1 MREYR
6 KTAALTSRGLYLRKR
21 IARNRE
27 RAKFVGLLYLLASV
41 ALAVT
46 VCMPLLSHELA
57 SLKITTF
64 WKTFKPS
71 VLKGLSRANVDLWY
85 KVTISGLYALMLVGL
100 FVNVLRSFGRL
111 GWLIKKSANKEYGFN
126 RNVYA
131 MEDLGRIFSGS
142 YLVATF
148 TYFLI
153 AVVCNGWKGQACEPN
168 KIKMLSVL
176 GGGAVIHLL
185 CGVIGA
191 CSRYYD
197 FEKGEIVEEVRGV
210 GVFAPFLRNLLQLIA
225 VFALMYFYLR
235 ATTVNTIIPELLKKG
250 GVKSY
255 FKSVT
260 RAIDLGAQ
268 IALLLCLLAL
278 AKHATGMAEYNV
290 NGVYGKGMK
299 NFRVFSFFTLL
310 IAGGVVAYKYVMG
323 KSGWLNKNLLIMAG
337 IAFVAFVIELI
348 MRNMPKFR
356 EEKHY
361 QGEEEFTIDE
371 VSKQM
376 ERRVDQSF

>member
-1 MREYR
+1 MREYK
-6 KTAALTSRGLYLRKR
+6 KTAALTPKGVYLRKR

-27 RAKFVGLLYLLASV
+27 RAKFVGLLYLLANI
-41 ALAVT
+41 ALAVA
-46 VCMPLLSHELA
+46 VCMPLLGHELA
-57 SLKITTF
+57 SLKVTTF

-71 VLKGLSRANVDLWY
+71 VLKGLTRSNVDLWY
-85 KVTISGLYALMLVGL
+85 QVAISGLYALMLLGL

-111 GWLIKKSANKEYGFN
+111 SWLLKKSANKEYGFN

-131 MEDLGRIFSGS
+131 MEDLGKIFSGS
-142 YLVATF
+142 YLVTLF
-148 TYFLI
+148 TYFLV
-153 AVVCNGWKGQACEPN
+153 AVLCNGWNGQSFEID

-176 GGGAVIHLL
+176 GGGALLHLL

-197 FEKGEIVEEVRGV
+197 FEEGEIVEEVRGV

-225 VFALMYFYLR
+225 VFALAYFYLR
-235 ATTVNTIIPELLKKG
+235 ATTLNTIIPELLKKG
-250 GVKSY
+250 GVKTY
-255 FKSVT
+255 FKSVA

-268 IALLLCLLAL
+268 LALLLCLLAL
-278 AKHATGMAEYNV
+278 AKHATGTAEYNV

-299 NFRVFSFFTLL
+299 NFRVFSFFTFLV
-310 IAGGVVAYKYVMG
+310 AGGVVAYKYLMG
-323 KSGWLNKNLLIMAG
+323 KSGWLNENLLITAG
-337 IAFVAFVIELI
+337 IAFAAFVIELI

-356 EEKHY
+356 DEKDY
-361 QGEEEFTIDE
+361 QEEFTIDE
-371 VSKQM
+371 VSSQM